1 MNTTENIDKKIENIL
16 EKSAKVE
23 TNEYTK
29 PTTFNFNKNN
39 YILGGIALPK
49 GVDST
54 FLAKIQDDV
63 DKVYFKVME
72 RKPNSFIM
80 NYYEVV
86 NEFKMLKTNTKFWS
100 NISLGPPTKG
110 GKKSKKTKKSTKKQ
124 RKTRKHKK

>member
-1 MNTTENIDKKIENIL
+1 MSTTETIDEKIENIV
-16 EKSAKVE
+16 KNSAKIG
-23 TNEYTK
+23 TDEYK
-29 PTTFNFNKNN
+29 RPTTFNFNKNN
-39 YILGGIALPK
+39 YILGGIALQK

-54 FLAKIQDDV
+54 FLAKIQDDD

-72 RKPNSFIM
+72 RKPNSFLM

-110 GKKSKKTKKSTKKQ
+110 GKKSKKTKRSTKKQ